1 MSSPVVSVVM
11 PCYDAEAFVADAV
24 RSVLAQ
30 SFADLELLVT
40 DDGSTDGSLACLA
53 PFASDARMRVLTLS
67 HGGPGRARN
76 AGLAAAT
83 GRIVA
88 FLDADD
94 RWEPGHLERLV
105 GALDANPGRF
115 VYTGGTSVGAE
126 GPRPIHDAGYV
137 PAATFRDLFVDVHIA
152 SPGAFAARRGDLL
165 AVGGFP
171 EDPAWIGSE
180 DRALYLSL
188 ARAGVLP
195 AYLPGGGLLYRRHLG
210 QLTSR
215 RATFLKAKLAVRAAF
230 ADATAG
236 EPPVRLVPEAEAR
249 AVLGTVA
256 YDLAYALLD
265 VDLEESRSAYAQA
278 ISFDWEIARGTRAI
292 SYLRKRRRAWWK
304 RVPIVGSLLSGARR
318 AMRGRPAG
326 SVSGPTA

>member
-1 MSSPVVSVVM
+1 MTSPVVSVVM
-11 PCYDAEAFVADAV
+11 PCYDAEAFVTDAV
-24 RSVLAQ
+24 QSVLAQ
-30 SFADLELLVT
+30 SFADLELLVA
-40 DDGSTDGSLACLA
+40 DDGSTDGSLARLA
-53 PFASDARMRVLTLS
+53 PFASDARVRVLTLP

-83 GRIVA
+83 GRLVA

-105 GALDANPGRF
+105 AALDASPGRF
-115 VYTGGTSVGAE
+115 VYTGGTSVG
-126 GPRPIHDAGYV
+126 PRGRARSTAPAYA
-137 PAATFRDLFVDVHIA
+137 PAASFRDLFVDVHIV
-152 SPGAFAARRGDLL
+152 SPGAFAARREDVL

-180 DRALYLSL
+180 DRALYLAL

-195 AYLPGGGLLYRRHLG
+195 TYVPGGGLLYRRHPG

-278 ISFDWEIARGTRAI
+278 IAFDLGRLRAERAQSPISESAGARGGGACR
-292 SYLRKRRRAWWK
+292 SS
-304 RVPIVGSLLSGARR
+304 VPC
-318 AMRGRPAG
+318 
-326 SVSGPTA
+326 